1 MAQNKG
7 RYLWPFSVVLHVPD
21 STSQILTV
29 VSLDADTMVL
39 PSGAKSHAKTLSLP
53 FFRNVREHICNGRLR
68 LSPAERGVGVGKTV
82 TLTVLPTFCL
92 RKGTKQRKVPV
103 AFQRRLA
110 RARFHVPD
118 LYSPVPGCR
127 HDGLAVGR
135 KIAR

>member
-1 MAQNKG
+1 MSA
-7 RYLWPFSVVLHVPD
+7 LLV
-21 STSQILTV
+21 T
-29 VSLDADTMVL
+29 A
-39 PSGAKSHAKTLSLP
+39 
-53 FFRNVREHICNGRLR
+53 LR

-92 RKGTKQRKVPV
+92 RNGTKQRKVPV

-118 LYSPVPGCR
+118 LYSRVAGCR

>member
-1 MAQNKG
+1 MSA
-7 RYLWPFSVVLHVPD
+7 LLV
-21 STSQILTV
+21 T
-29 VSLDADTMVL
+29 A
-39 PSGAKSHAKTLSLP
+39 
-53 FFRNVREHICNGRLR
+53 LR

-92 RKGTKQRKVPV
+92 RNGTKQRKVPV

-118 LYSPVPGCR
+118 LYSRVPGCR

-135 KIAR
+135 KPARRDWKTAIFLKCQGTHM